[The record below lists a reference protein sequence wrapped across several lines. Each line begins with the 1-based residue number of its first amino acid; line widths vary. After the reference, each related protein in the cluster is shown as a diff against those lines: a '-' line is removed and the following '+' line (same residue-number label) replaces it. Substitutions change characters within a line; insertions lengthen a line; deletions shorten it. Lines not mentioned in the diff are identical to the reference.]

1 MPRPSPAIAN
11 HVDGFLL
18 DLLLVGCGPN
28 TVLVPAMQ
36 YGMNVGDLA
45 LSNLFDATDDDQ
57 PIDPEAIRA
66 KGRAVCVEEQLTEAD
81 CARVM
86 AQVEKN
92 IDLVYRLQGLDAMAE
107 ASRRQRLQQ
116 ALTRSTPSP
125 ASPRGLRVRPARS
138 ARPVLRPGCE
148 AAVFSTVLMPVLQ
161 GRQRRL
167 PCVPPPMT
175 SSSCASR
182 SPKTDAAADRD
193 NSRIIIVILI
203 PVSFLFLGY

>member
-1 MPRPSPAIAN
+1 MAFGPTVPSRRGNGHAPPLACHSQPRR
-11 HVDGFLL
+11 GLL
-18 DLLLVGCGPN
+18 LALTLLVGCGPN

-116 ALTRSTPSP
+116 ALNPVNAVIGIAKGAAGQAGALGQ
-125 ASPRGLRVRPARS
+125 AS
-138 ARPVLRPGCE
+138 
-148 AAVFSTVLMPVLQ
+148 
-161 GRQRRL
+161 
-167 PCVPPPMT
+167 
-175 SSSCASR
+175 
-182 SPKTDAAADRD
+182 AAA
-193 NSRIIIVILI
+193 
-203 PVSFLFLGY
+203 GM

>member
-1 MPRPSPAIAN
+1 
-11 HVDGFLL
+11 
-18 DLLLVGCGPN
+18 
-28 TVLVPAMQ
+28 MQ

-116 ALTRSTPSP
+116 ALNPVNAVSGI
-125 ASPRGLRVRPARS
+125 AKGAAGRPARS
-138 ARPVLRPGCE
+138 ARPVPRPGCE
-148 AAVFSTVLMPVLQ
+148 AAVFSTCSHARATRPPEEVAMRPAPDDEFKLRFPVAKDRTL
-161 GRQRRL
+161 RRIAIAQL
-167 PCVPPPMT
+167 
-175 SSSCASR
+175 SIYRSRYFISC
-182 SPKTDAAADRD
+182 
-193 NSRIIIVILI
+193 NIHY
-203 PVSFLFLGY
+203 FLHLSEYVYRKRRR